1 MVLWIVIA
9 VVVVVNC
16 IVGGWFVYRGH
27 CRDHEIR
34 QRILTLLT
42 VEDGCNWPVIREAL
56 GDVEADDLMAI
67 LLEMEDEGLIWSS
80 VLMVEGERVK
90 LWRVR

>member
-1 MVLWIVIA
+1 MVLWIVMA

-16 IVGGWFVYRGH
+16 IVGGWFIYRRY

-56 GDVEADDLMAI
+56 GDVEAT

-80 VLMVEGERVK
+80 MLMVEGERVK
-90 LWRVR
+90 FWRVR